1 MRIALFG
8 GTFDPI
14 HKAHLRVAKEA
25 AAQLHLDSILFVTS
39 ANPPHK
45 PAGSTTPYEH
55 RHRMVELACSADPRF
70 VPSRLEAGT
79 VRSFSIDTI
88 QKARQQLQPDDELF
102 FLIGADAFAEIGT
115 WHRAAEVL
123 QSAQFVVVSRP
134 GYEYPVPEGAR
145 IHRLESVA
153 LDVSSSAIRRQ
164 CETGNWE
171 ALEEVLPAPVLDYIR
186 QHGLYRQ
193 P

>member
-25 AAQLHLDSILFVTS
+25 AAQLHLDSVLFVTS

-55 RHRMVELACSADPRF
+55 RHRMVELACGADPRF

-79 VRSFSIDTI
+79 ARSFSIDTI
-88 QKARQQLQPDDELF
+88 QKVRQQLQPDDELF

-123 QSAQFVVVSRP
+123 RSAQFVVVSRP

-171 ALEEVLPAPVLDYIR
+171 ALEEVLPGPVLDYIR